1 MSKLPLIFAHIRE
14 LIWKLSRR
22 NRILIAVASVVVL
35 AAGVGFWSYPSN
47 LPEFSPITLSKS
59 GLQASIKTKWVDG
72 GSRYILRIEPIPG
85 TEAQFDGAI
94 RSAPEWFVIN
104 ADVYLYDS
112 DGFQVCKGS
121 PFSSPLSREVG
132 ADGKYSGLNTEGVF
146 ICSRSRLKQAVRWD
160 VEYSFPSL
168 EADKHP
174 AS

>member
-1 MSKLPLIFAHIRE
+1 MSKLPLIFARIRE
-14 LIWKLSRR
+14 LIGKLSRR
-22 NRILIAVASVVVL
+22 DRILIAVASVVVL

-59 GLQASIKTKWVDG
+59 GLLASIKTKWVDG

-85 TEAQFDGAI
+85 TEARFDGAI
-94 RSAPEWFVIN
+94 RSAPDWFIN
-104 ADVYLYDS
+104 FDVYLYDS

-132 ADGKYSGLNTEGVF
+132 DDGKYSGLYTEGVF

-160 VEYSFPSL
+160 VEYRFPPL